1 MKTLRITLVLIFF
14 LGISIHSNSYAKVL
28 PIIEG
33 AEMIDTLASQ
43 NNEITN
49 LPELSVG
56 IYKNI
61 DFEPLIYCIDK
72 YPFLV
77 VMYKRESLLTYP
89 SMSTSCNF
97 LLILKPYKELIF
109 NKQIPIRYNLVNI

>member
-1 MKTLRITLVLIFF
+1 M
-14 LGISIHSNSYAKVL
+14 GISIQSNSNAKVL

-33 AEMIDTLASQ
+33 AELMDTLASQ

-56 IYKNI
+56 IYKYI
-61 DFEPLIYCIDK
+61 DIEPLIYCIDK
-72 YPFLV
+72 YTFLV

-89 SMSTSCNF
+89 SMSTSFNF
-97 LLILKPYKELIF
+97 LLILKPFKELIF
-109 NKQIPIRYNLVNI
+109 NKQISI

>member
-1 MKTLRITLVLIFF
+1 MKTLLLYLVLILFR
-14 LGISIHSNSYAKVL
+14 GISIQSDSYAKVL

-33 AEMIDTLASQ
+33 AELMDTSASQ

-61 DFEPLIYCIDK
+61 DIEPLIYCIDK
-72 YPFLV
+72 YTFFV

-97 LLILKPYKELIF
+97 LLILKPFKELIF
-109 NKQIPIRYNLVNI
+109 NKQISI